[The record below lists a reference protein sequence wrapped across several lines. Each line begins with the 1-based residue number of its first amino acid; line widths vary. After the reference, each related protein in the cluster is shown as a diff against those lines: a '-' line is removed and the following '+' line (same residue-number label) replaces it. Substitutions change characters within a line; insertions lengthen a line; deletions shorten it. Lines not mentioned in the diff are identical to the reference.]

1 MRGSGDPNPECA
13 ARARESEKIRKYEAV
28 VPADSVF
35 VPLVVETF
43 GRWGPRAREIFD
55 ECVEKLCASKGAPK
69 STVKAYW
76 RQRFALVLQR
86 YTAACVRERAQR
98 AVVREPAVSGD
109 ESCRVDY
116 RVLSYVR

>member
-1 MRGSGDPNPECA
+1 MRGSGERNPECA
-13 ARARESEKIRKYEAV
+13 ARGGESWKIRKYEAV
-28 VPADSVF
+28 VHAHSVF

-86 YTAACVRERAQR
+86 YTAADRKSTRLN
-98 AVVREPAVSGD
+98 S
-109 ESCRVDY
+109 SH
-116 RVLSYVR
+116 